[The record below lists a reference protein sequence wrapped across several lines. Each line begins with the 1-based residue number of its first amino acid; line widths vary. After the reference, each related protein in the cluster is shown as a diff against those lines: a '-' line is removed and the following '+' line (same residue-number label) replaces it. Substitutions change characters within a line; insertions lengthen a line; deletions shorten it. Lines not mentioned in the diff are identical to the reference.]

1 MNDQPKDNEKK
12 KISAMT
18 FEEAMTELETLL
30 QWVEKGEGSLE
41 QSIAAYE
48 RGMALAEHCGTCL
61 AKAEQRVEQIVINK
75 NDGSVTQEPLSL
87 FDEDKK

>member
-12 KISAMT
+12 KIAAMT

-48 RGMALAEHCGTCL
+48 RGMALAEHCGACL
-61 AKAEQRVEQIVINK
+61 AKAEHRVEQIKESN
-75 NDGSVTQEPLSL
+75 GSVTQEPLSL

>member
-1 MNDQPKDNEKK
+1 MNDQPTEKK

-48 RGMALAEHCGTCL
+48 RGMALADHCGTCL
-61 AKAEQRVEQIVINK
+61 AKAEQRVEKIVEK
-75 NDGSVTQEPLSL
+75 NGSVTQEPMDL
-87 FDEDKK
+87 FPEDKK

>member
-12 KISAMT
+12 IAAMT

-61 AKAEQRVEQIVINK
+61 AKAEHRVEQIKESN
-75 NDGSVTQEPLSL
+75 GSVTQEPLSL

>member
-1 MNDQPKDNEKK
+1 MNDQPKDHEKK
-12 KISAMT
+12 KITAMT

-48 RGMALAEHCGTCL
+48 RGMALAEHCGACL
-61 AKAEQRVEQIVINK
+61 AKAEQRVEQIVK
-75 NDGSVTQEPLSL
+75 KSDGSVTQEPMDL
-87 FDEDKK
+87 FSEDKK

>member
-1 MNDQPKDNEKK
+1 MNDQPKASEKK
-12 KISAMT
+12 KIAAMT

-48 RGMALAEHCGTCL
+48 RGMALADHCGTCL
-61 AKAEQRVEQIVINK
+61 AKAEQRVEQIVK
-75 NDGSVTQEPLSL
+75 KDDGSVTQEPMDL
-87 FDEDKK
+87 FPEDKK